1 MGVTQTAMR
10 RIFGMTEQ
18 TGNVSFPEIFR
29 LIRDY
34 SQGDYDRQ
42 VKALQTIAGVYVP
55 LFEVPPMEDV
65 KPVIED
71 ILERNDFLVTP
82 GGIGELE
89 PASVEAVV
97 AAATY
102 GFNEAEMRWG
112 ADLLLRVMGAL
123 GRRAATE
130 GYETFVADAALVLEG
145 MERILALDIAED
157 VVEDIVEDMLE
168 DGS

>member
-1 MGVTQTAMR
+1 MA
-10 RIFGMTEQ
+10 EQ
-18 TGNVSFPEIFR
+18 TGDVSFPELSQ
-29 LIRDY
+29 LIKNY
-34 SQGDYDRQ
+34 AQGGHDSQ
-42 VKALQTIAGVYVP
+42 VKALQAIAGVYVP
-55 LFEVPPMEDV
+55 LFEIPPMEDV
-65 KPVIED
+65 KQVVQD
-71 ILERNDFLVTP
+71 IIERNDFLVTT
-82 GGIGELE
+82 GAGFGEIE
-89 PASVEAVV
+89 PASVDAVV

-102 GFNEAEMRWG
+102 AFNEADMRWG

-130 GYETFVADAALVLEG
+130 GYETFVPDAALVLDG

>member
-1 MGVTQTAMR
+1 
-10 RIFGMTEQ
+10 MTEP
-18 TGNVSFPEIFR
+18 TDSASFPELSQ
-29 LIRDY
+29 LIKDY
-34 SQGDYDRQ
+34 AGGDLERQ
-42 VKALQTIAGVYVP
+42 VKALQAIAGVYVP
-55 LFEVPPMEDV
+55 LFEVPPMEDIKQV
-65 KPVIED
+65 VQD
-71 ILERNDFLVTP
+71 IIERNDFLVTT
-82 GGIGELE
+82 GGFGELE

-102 GFNEAEMRWG
+102 GLNEADMRWG

-130 GYETFVADAALVLEG
+130 GYETFVSDAALVLEG

-157 VVEDIVEDMLE
+157 IVEDIVEDMLE